1 DGIHSRPGPRQAE
14 RAVSASERSG
24 VDGIHSRPG
33 PRDPVLITGA
43 TGGLGRAAALAL
55 AKRGWPLWVG
65 GRRTEAVQEVVEE
78 VRALGVEAQPFVADL
93 GRLGEVR
100 SACRELKA
108 PLRGIVC
115 NAGITTTKD
124 ARSADGFEL
133 TFAVNVLAHQLI
145 LNELGPQLR
154 EGGRVVIVASGVHDP
169 ENRLARRF
177 GIPIPKWVGV
187 EAMARPDDAPAD
199 LQIPPGPHRYS
210 NSKLANVL
218 QARALQDSLRAEK
231 RSIDV
236 FALDPGLM
244 VDTDL
249 AREVPGPLRGVFRA
263 VGRLVTPW
271 VDNMRLSTV
280 SAEHV
285 AALVDDGTWAGRGFA
300 YLDGDEARP
309 PSPDAQRADY
319 AAALWRDASELVTAT

>member
-1 DGIHSRPGPRQAE
+1 
-14 RAVSASERSG
+14 
-24 VDGIHSRPG
+24 
-33 PRDPVLITGA
+33 
-43 TGGLGRAAALAL
+43 
-55 AKRGWPLWVG
+55 
-65 GRRTEAVQEVVEE
+65 
-78 VRALGVEAQPFVADL
+78 
-93 GRLGEVR
+93 
-100 SACRELKA
+100 
-108 PLRGIVC
+108 
-115 NAGITTTKD
+115 
-124 ARSADGFEL
+124 
-133 TFAVNVLAHQLI
+133 
-145 LNELGPQLR
+145 
-154 EGGRVVIVASGVHDP
+154 
-169 ENRLARRF
+169 
-177 GIPIPKWVGV
+177 
-187 EAMARPDDAPAD
+187 
-199 LQIPPGPHRYS
+199 
-210 NSKLANVL
+210 
-218 QARALQDSLRAEK
+218 
-231 RSIDV
+231 V